1 MPVTGAGGVATKYTL
16 VLINFL
22 FVVLGIAAVTA
33 GGWVLLQDEELRPLT
48 FLGVVTNDLG
58 MLQNAAILMIT
69 SGIIVFAL
77 GILGCCGAYRE
88 LKCMLGLY
96 IGLIV
101 LVIFVTVA
109 ACAVTFLY
117 RDEVEEKLL
126 DRLREGVV
134 YEYQGFTSS
143 ERPFSTAL
151 DYAQIESS
159 NWTVRNSAVIPIS
172 CCVIDKDAYEEGQF
186 YIIQDRTCAQSPNST
201 NSHID
206 TPCYGKLKTWM
217 EEQVHVMGGVV
228 IAMIVLEV
236 LAIVFAVLMIMPA
249 RKNTDYL
256 YRV

>member
-1 MPVTGAGGVATKYTL
+1 
-16 VLINFL
+16 
-22 FVVLGIAAVTA
+22 
-33 GGWVLLQDEELRPLT
+33 
-48 FLGVVTNDLG
+48 
-58 MLQNAAILMIT
+58 MIT

-117 RDEVEEKLL
+117 RDE
-126 DRLREGVV
+126 
-134 YEYQGFTSS
+134 
-143 ERPFSTAL
+143 
-151 DYAQIESS
+151 
-159 NWTVRNSAVIPIS
+159 
-172 CCVIDKDAYEEGQF
+172 
-186 YIIQDRTCAQSPNST
+186 
-201 NSHID
+201 
-206 TPCYGKLKTWM
+206 PCYGKLKTWM